1 MSEQSEQTVGEADDG
16 KVNMNVRIEPN
27 RKAAYKAA
35 AKKSRKSLSEWIRVH
50 LDIAAEAAGI
60 QID

>member
-1 MSEQSEQTVGEADDG
+1 MSKKPEQKQDAPEDG
-16 KVNMNVRIEPN
+16 KVNMNCRIEPN

-35 AKKSRKSLSEWIRVH
+35 AKKSRKTLSEWIRVH
-50 LDIAAEAAGI
+50 LDAAAESIGI